1 MSQAPPLEL
10 GPAYRRSR
18 LRLAELV
25 GSLPDAKVV
34 PVPACPGWSAH
45 DVISHLTAVAE
56 DALAGT
62 LKGPPTPDQ
71 AAAQVARRAFKSTEA
86 ALADWAAVG
95 PDLEDML
102 GSVPVF
108 PAVMDVVAHEHDVR
122 GAAGRPGFRDDPDL
136 VTLSRMLLG
145 RMELPVPVR
154 VVSGDEVFE
163 LGARPAAGGPGEV
176 IGLETDPWEVFRFR
190 FGRRSRAQLEALR
203 WTGDPSPVLDHLV
216 IFGPSPQDIIE

>member
-25 GSLPDAKVV
+25 GSLPDAKAV

-45 DVISHLTAVAE
+45 DMISHLTAVAE

-62 LKGPPTPDQ
+62 LKGPPTPEQ
-71 AAAQVARRAFKSTEA
+71 AAAQVARRASRSTEE
-86 ALADWAAVG
+86 ALADWASVG
-95 PDLEDML
+95 SDLEEML

-108 PAVMDVVAHEHDVR
+108 AAVMDVVAHEQDVR
-122 GAAGRPGFRDDPDL
+122 GAADRPGFRDDPDL
-136 VTLSRMLLG
+136 VTMSRMLLG
-145 RMELPVPVR
+145 RMNLPVPVR
-154 VVSGDEVFE
+154 VVSGDDVFE
-163 LGARPAAGGPGEV
+163 IGPRSEGGSHEV

-216 IFGPSPQDIIE
+216 IFGPSPHDIIE